1 MGQIIVSKDS
11 KVTNVRKDD
20 GMVEMQQL
28 VKAIK

>member
-11 KVTNVRKDD
+11 KVRNVRKDD
-20 GMVEMQQL
+20 RMVEMQQL

>member
-11 KVTNVRKDD
+11 KVRNVRKDD